1 MSAKQRVRRPARI
14 ARKTLID
21 AAREVL
27 LEGEGNLEVA
37 AVARRVGV
45 SESLAYYHFKNKA
58 GLLDA
63 VIEDFYQRLDESV
76 AAVPFAGETW
86 RDREHDRVCA
96 IVDFMY
102 RDPASSLV
110 FNVVAS
116 DPKLLEQQRERQRRL
131 DELGARNIARAQR
144 DGEIDPR
151 LDPHLLVSMILG
163 GVFAGIT
170 RALSSSPP
178 KPQQQCERE
187 VWAFVVRAAGLR
199 SA

>member
-1 MSAKQRVRRPARI
+1 
-14 ARKTLID
+14 
-21 AAREVL
+21 
-27 LEGEGNLEVA
+27 
-37 AVARRVGV
+37 VARRVGV

-76 AAVPFAGETW
+76 EAVPFAGETW
-86 RDREHDRVCA
+86 RDREHDRVRA

-131 DELGARNIARAQR
+131 AELGARNIARAQR

-170 RALSSSPP
+170 RALSSNPP
-178 KPQQQCERE
+178 KPQQQCEDE
-187 VWAFVVRAAGLR
+187 VWEFVVRAAGLTVR
-199 SA
+199 